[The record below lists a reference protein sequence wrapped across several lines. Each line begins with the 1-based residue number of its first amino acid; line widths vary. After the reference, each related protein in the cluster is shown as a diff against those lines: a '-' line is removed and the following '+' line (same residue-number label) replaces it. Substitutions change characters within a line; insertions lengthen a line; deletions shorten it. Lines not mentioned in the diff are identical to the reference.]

1 MGAYFL
7 LVLPAMAVTSEEAA
21 KIAFLLS
28 FDWKQADFES
38 DNRPNNANSQAPPH
52 ASPAQGPGPVLP
64 PPSGR

>member
-7 LVLPAMAVTSEEAA
+7 IVPPTMAVTSEEAA
-21 KIAFLLS
+21 KTAFLLS
-28 FDWKQADFES
+28 SDWEQADSEI
-38 DNRPNNANSQAPPH
+38 DDRPNNANSQAPPH